1 MNQTAQIA
9 QDLLAE
15 DSPLM
20 LVFTQSL
27 QEALRAMLLENERW
41 LSPLGDE
48 VRSADAIA
56 DTTGGLGNRPDK
68 KPAQGKRGN
77 FAANP
82 GLKFNARLHQ
92 QISGFTFAHAQIATA
107 GSVIMFI
114 KYVVQVQS

>member
-48 VRSADAIA
+48 VRSALSAA
-56 DTTGGLGNRPDK
+56 LTQSPTQQGG
-68 KPAQGKRGN
+68 
-77 FAANP
+77 
-82 GLKFNARLHQ
+82 
-92 QISGFTFAHAQIATA
+92 
-107 GSVIMFI
+107 
-114 KYVVQVQS
+114 